1 MVFYAFDVSL
11 NIIYVCV
18 SVCIAVWLF
27 VYLCVLVCKCECFCL
42 YCCLIVVYLCVLV
55 CKCECFCLYWWVLL
69 FVWFVIVYLSVRVL
83 RSPTGLATSESVL
96 KRTSTRDR
104 KRRVSTP
111 HVFCTA
117 QGQGQGQGLIHLTSC
132 HPSQPIP
139 SWIMET
145 AKVQPLLFPL
155 LTNFSFHCFN
165 C

>member
-1 MVFYAFDVSL
+1 MFVYLSVLLSDCLCICMYWCVSV
-11 NIIYVCV
+11 NV

-27 VYLCVLVCKCECFCL
+27 
-42 YCCLIVVYLCVLV
+42 VYLCVLV